1 MSVAAEQKI
10 LLRRKLRRLRQTL
23 GSPAQLHAATSLVA
37 SVEQLP
43 QWHRAQTLAVYR
55 PADGE
60 IGTDPLIA
68 EARQLGKA
76 VHLPVI
82 GADQSLSFALWRSGV
97 PLRANRYGIGEP
109 PPDAPRLSWAELD
122 LLFMPVVAWDANG
135 GRLGM
140 GGGFYDRTLG
150 NTSMREAGA
159 RPLLVGLAHDCQEVE
174 RVPREPWDIALDCVA
189 TGSRLHLFSSAEP
202 A

>member
-23 GSPAQLHAATSLVA
+23 GSEAQLLAATSLVA

-43 QWHRAQTLAVYR
+43 QWRRAQTLAVYR

-68 EARQLGKA
+68 RASQLDKA
-76 VHLPVI
+76 IYLPVI
-82 GADQSLSFALWRSGV
+82 GKDQSLSFALWRSGV
-97 PLRANRYGIGEP
+97 PLRPNRYGIGEP
-109 PPDAPRLSWAELD
+109 PPDAPRLAFAELD
-122 LLFMPVVAWDANG
+122 LLFMPMVAWDANG

-150 NTSMREAGA
+150 DARLREPGV
-159 RPLLVGLAHDCQEVE
+159 RPLLVGLAHDCQQVE
-174 RVPREPWDIALDCVA
+174 RVPLEPWDIALDYVV
-189 TGSRLHLFSSAEP
+189 TGTRLHLCSSAEP